1 MNPIDQFEN
10 CLRQVSTSKL
20 SPSDKSQKMLE
31 VNRAI
36 ERYLKRVEAQT
47 YQENAQAAVEV
58 AKTQLRDLASQAS
71 QLAEVYK
78 RASASSSTVH

>member
-1 MNPIDQFEN
+1 MNPIDQFEH

-20 SPSDKSQKMLE
+20 SPADKSRKMME
-31 VNRAI
+31 VNKAI

-47 YQENAQAAVEV
+47 YQDGALAAVEV
-58 AKTQLRDLASQAS
+58 AKNQLRDLASQAS

-78 RASASSSTVH
+78 RASAATMH